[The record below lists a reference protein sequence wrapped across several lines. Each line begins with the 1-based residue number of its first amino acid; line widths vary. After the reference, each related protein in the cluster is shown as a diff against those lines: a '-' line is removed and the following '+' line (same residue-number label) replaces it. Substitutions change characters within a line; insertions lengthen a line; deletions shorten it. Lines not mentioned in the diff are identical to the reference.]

1 MSLVLTFPDKRFK
14 LQLEHPMSVAD
25 FYNYSHANP
34 ELVMELETDGSITVM
49 SPVTFRS
56 GKIENL
62 FSAYLTIWSI
72 ETGLGEVFSSS
83 TGFTLP
89 DGSVRA
95 PDTAWVSDEK
105 IAQLSEEDQQS
116 FAPLVP
122 EFIVEVRS
130 KTDRLPDL
138 QTKMQDTWI
147 GNGVHLAWLI
157 DLANEQVFIYRADQ
171 SVEIVNGF
179 ASLLSGEQVL
189 PGFSFDLKHIK

>member
-1 MSLVLTFPDKRFK
+1 MSFALTFPAKRFK

-25 FYNYSHANP
+25 FYTYSHTNP
-34 ELVMELETDGSITVM
+34 ELVMELETDGSITVT
-49 SPVTFRS
+49 SPVTFYV

-62 FSAYLTIWSI
+62 FSTYLGIWSI

-116 FAPLVP
+116 FAALVP
-122 EFIVEVRS
+122 EFIVEIRS
-130 KTDRLPDL
+130 KTDRLKDL
-138 QTKMQDTWI
+138 QTKMQETWI
-147 GNGVHLAWLI
+147 GNGVRLAWLV

-171 SVEIVNGF
+171 SVEVVIGF
-179 ASLLSGEQVL
+179 SSLLSGEQVL